1 MLQPLKDLVVSTQP
15 LNEISEIVVPQNFT
29 SGVTPYLGTD
39 VRRNELGLI
48 LQNCNLPLDSKYMM
62 E

>member
-1 MLQPLKDLVVSTQP
+1 MPSSQP

-29 SGVTPYLGTD
+29 SGVTPYLGTE

-48 LQNCNLPLDSKYMM
+48 LQNCNLPVDSKYMM